1 MFKPF
6 KSAEN
11 KPDPIKRAMHRDTRQ
26 AIVKDRRNSKREL
39 KQMVSR

>member
-11 KPDPIKRAMHRDTRQ
+11 KPDPIKRTMHKDNRQ
-26 AIVKDRRNSKREL
+26 AIVRDRRESKREL
-39 KQMVSR
+39 HQMCK